1 MKDAYRVSC
10 GEASLADWAQSAT
23 MEEFDHVSNEV
34 YQNLFSTKAYDEFTR
49 KPYRDTTIENA
60 ILFNH
65 DGLFYIE
72 LVHAVRTGDIGRVV
86 NVLKM
91 WMIMMRTKKT
101 MPKYADAIFKTLG
114 CVTTYP
120 EKLRYG
126 SHTSIHIIV
135 QNTYYQHRKFFLHN
149 WLVNVTG
156 QPNCF
161 KEVDLL
167 QEHQNFWAKVCTT

>member
-1 MKDAYRVSC
+1 
-10 GEASLADWAQSAT
+10 
-23 MEEFDHVSNEV
+23 
-34 YQNLFSTKAYDEFTR
+34 
-49 KPYRDTTIENA
+49 RDTTIENA

-120 EKLRYG
+120 EKLR
-126 SHTSIHIIV
+126 
-135 QNTYYQHRKFFLHN
+135 KFFLHN

-167 QEHQNFWAKVCTT
+167 QEHQNFWAKVFQHAFNISSLGTKHTIPDMTQDINILATALEENKIQVYVMNRPSNEFIDPVRDLLGEGAKYPNSRTAFQRF